1 MAITCKQMEPINTI
15 LHIGYPKTA
24 TKWFQNEFYPRVNG
38 IFFIH
43 RKDVFKWLAF
53 QNIFDYSP
61 VETLEHFVSTT
72 DGKRLVIC
80 DEIILGGLDIGFGS
94 GEYVCM
100 MANRLKETFGEAS
113 IIIFIRNQHS
123 ALESVYGHYIK
134 SGGTYSVK
142 KYMGIYRKFTRPFH
156 DYHLFNPDLF
166 QYNKIVE
173 LYARLFGSENV
184 HVCLFEDF
192 KANPEGFID
201 QFSRDF
207 NLSTSTHLNFEPQ
220 NIKLSTFSVSL
231 MRFSNHFTL
240 KNTVF
245 KHYFF
250 SIPRLY
256 RVLLSVTQMLDK
268 SFFTPRPFTLDKG
281 VHSWIDERF
290 RMGNRELA
298 RWVNMEKLR
307 KYGYPL

>member
-1 MAITCKQMEPINTI
+1 MESAKTL

-24 TKWFQNEFYPRVNG
+24 TKWFQNEFYPRVND
-38 IFFIH
+38 IFFID
-43 RKDVFKWLAF
+43 RKEVFKWLAF
-53 QNIFDYSP
+53 RNIFDYSP
-61 VETLEHFVSTT
+61 DDALEHFIGMSH
-72 DGKRLVIC
+72 GRRMVIC

-94 GEYVCM
+94 GEYVYM

-142 KYMGIYRKFTRPFH
+142 KHMGIYRKFTRPFH

-166 QYNKIVE
+166 QYDKIIE
-173 LYARLFGSENV
+173 LYARLFGRENV
-184 HVCLFEDF
+184 HVCLFEEF
-192 KANPEGFID
+192 RANPEGFID
-201 QFSRDF
+201 QLSRDF

-220 NIKLSTFSVSL
+220 NIKLSAFSVSL
-231 MRFSNHFTL
+231 MRLLNHFTS

-245 KHYFF
+245 KHHFF

-256 RVLLSVTQMLDK
+256 RALISVTQMLDK
-268 SFFTPRPFTLDKG
+268 SFLTLHPFTFDKG

-290 RMGNRELA
+290 RMGNRQLSD
-298 RWVNMEKLR
+298 WVDMGKL
-307 KYGYPL
+307 KEYGYPL